1 MGEGT
6 HIPTAQG
13 REALQNPRGLEGQL
27 QGVDGYGHGC
37 KSRLRASAE
46 CDDTVALP
54 KTIPYDLVAA
64 TYNQIAKAD
73 HEARADREATEQP
86 MLTTAQCAESHA
98 RRVMQRDH
106 ASKGLGDA
114 GGMDAVFK
122 LLSAHREF
130 KPPAEEVARQ
140 PAHTQLEC
148 IGERVKPAAAAQGET
163 DEEKLER
170 VRKAVSDDIVNKG
183 ERVELMGDFDAFV
196 AAVKAEAAV
205 KEFPKNTGKSCA
217 TTGRSWSGE
226 GQRKC
231 RKRMA
236 SR

>member
-27 QGVDGYGHGC
+27 QGVDGYGHKC

-46 CDDTVALP
+46 CDDTVAVP
-54 KTIPYDLVAA
+54 KTIPYDMVAA
-64 TYNQIAKAD
+64 TYNQISKAD

-86 MLTTAQCAESHA
+86 MLTTAHFAESHA
-98 RRVMQRDH
+98 KKVMQRDY
-106 ASKGLGDA
+106 ARKSLGDA

-122 LLSAHREF
+122 LLSAYRES

-148 IGERVKPAAAAQGET
+148 CGERVKPAAAAQGET

-170 VRKAVSDDIVNKG
+170 VRIALSDDIVNKG
-183 ERVELMGDFDAFV
+183 ERVELMGDFDAFET
-196 AAVKAEAAV
+196 AVKAEAGV
-205 KEFPKNTGKSCA
+205 KEFPKKYRQKLRNNWKHLKRRRAREEQKKDGK
-217 TTGRSWSGE
+217 
-226 GQRKC
+226 
-231 RKRMA
+231 
-236 SR
+236 

>member
-1 MGEGT
+1 M
-6 HIPTAQG
+6 
-13 REALQNPRGLEGQL
+13 
-27 QGVDGYGHGC
+27 DGYGHKC

-46 CDDTVALP
+46 CDNTVAVF

-64 TYNQIAKAD
+64 SYNQIAKAD

-86 MLTTAQCAESHA
+86 MLTTAQHAESHA

-106 ASKGLGDA
+106 ASKSLGDA

-122 LLSAHREF
+122 LLSAYRES

-148 IGERVKPAAAAQGET
+148 CGERVKPAAAAQGET

-170 VRKAVSDDIVNKG
+170 VRKALSDAFVFKG
-183 ERVELMGDFDAFV
+183 ERVELMGDFDAF
-196 AAVKAEAAV
+196 EAAV
-205 KEFPKNTGKSCA
+205 KG
-217 TTGRSWSGE
+217 
-226 GQRKC
+226 
-231 RKRMA
+231 
-236 SR
+236 

>member
-1 MGEGT
+1 
-6 HIPTAQG
+6 
-13 REALQNPRGLEGQL
+13 
-27 QGVDGYGHGC
+27 
-37 KSRLRASAE
+37 
-46 CDDTVALP
+46 
-54 KTIPYDLVAA
+54 
-64 TYNQIAKAD
+64 
-73 HEARADREATEQP
+73 
-86 MLTTAQCAESHA
+86 MLTTAQHAESHA

-122 LLSAHREF
+122 LLSAHRES

-163 DEEKLER
+163 DEEELER
-170 VRKAVSDDIVNKG
+170 VRKALSDDIVYKG

-205 KEFPKNTGKSCA
+205 KEFPPKNTGKSCA

>member
-1 MGEGT
+1 M
-6 HIPTAQG
+6 PT
-13 REALQNPRGLEGQL
+13 
-27 QGVDGYGHGC
+27 
-37 KSRLRASAE
+37 
-46 CDDTVALP
+46 
-54 KTIPYDLVAA
+54 TIPYDPVAA

-73 HEARADREATEQP
+73 HEARADREATEQH
-86 MLTTAQCAESHA
+86 MLTKAQYAESHA

-106 ASKGLGDA
+106 ASKSLGDA

-122 LLSAHREF
+122 LLSAHRES

-170 VRKAVSDDIVNKG
+170 VRKALSDDIVYKG
-183 ERVELMGDFDAFV
+183 ERVELMGDFDAYV

-205 KEFPKNTGKSCA
+205 KEFPPKNTGKSCA

>member
-1 MGEGT
+1 M
-6 HIPTAQG
+6 PT
-13 REALQNPRGLEGQL
+13 
-27 QGVDGYGHGC
+27 
-37 KSRLRASAE
+37 
-46 CDDTVALP
+46 
-54 KTIPYDLVAA
+54 TIPYDPVAA

-73 HEARADREATEQP
+73 HEARADREATEQH
-86 MLTTAQCAESHA
+86 MLTKAQYAESHA

-106 ASKGLGDA
+106 ASRSLGDA

-122 LLSAHREF
+122 LLSAHRES

-148 IGERVKPAAAAQGET
+148 CGERVKPAAAAQGET
-163 DEEKLER
+163 DEERLER

-183 ERVELMGDFDAFV
+183 KRVELMGDFDAYV

-205 KEFPKNTGKSCA
+205 KEFPKKYRQKLRNNWT
-217 TTGRSWSGE
+217 
-226 GQRKC
+226 QF
-231 RKRMA
+231 KRRIQNKEQKKMA

>member
-13 REALQNPRGLEGQL
+13 QEALQNPRALEGQL
-27 QGVDGYGHGC
+27 QGVDGYGHKC

-46 CDDTVALP
+46 CDDTVAVP

-86 MLTTAQCAESHA
+86 MLTTAQHAESHA

-122 LLSAHREF
+122 LLSAHRES

-170 VRKAVSDDIVNKG
+170 VRKALSDDIVYKG

-205 KEFPKNTGKSCA
+205 KEFPKKYRKKLRNNWTQLERRRAKKVQKKDGK
-217 TTGRSWSGE
+217 
-226 GQRKC
+226 
-231 RKRMA
+231 
-236 SR
+236 

>member
-1 MGEGT
+1 
-6 HIPTAQG
+6 
-13 REALQNPRGLEGQL
+13 
-27 QGVDGYGHGC
+27 
-37 KSRLRASAE
+37 
-46 CDDTVALP
+46 
-54 KTIPYDLVAA
+54 
-64 TYNQIAKAD
+64 
-73 HEARADREATEQP
+73 
-86 MLTTAQCAESHA
+86 MLTTAQHAESHA

-106 ASKGLGDA
+106 ASRSLGDA

-122 LLSAHREF
+122 LLSAHRES

-170 VRKAVSDDIVNKG
+170 VRKALSDAFVFKG

-196 AAVKAEAAV
+196 AAVKAEAAL

-236 SR
+236 SRYSSTALLYHIYSFSSLRSPQARTARRSLCSRFLIERAQLH